1 MFPSLV
7 DKLKNKWLLPFH
19 LFITEIYMSIKGGSI
34 HMEAATLRR
43 RRSTA
48 FLLGRQRWREE
59 LAAFALYS
67 FSPLDGTKSHTLGLF
82 NCLYALQIQ
91 PHDVVVLSCM
101 FQRNKTSPRESR
113 AAAGVAALSLH

>member
-1 MFPSLV
+1 MFPCLV

-19 LFITEIYMSIKGGSI
+19 LFITVIYMSIKGGSI

-48 FLLGRQRWREE
+48 DQGPGNTQHLLILLGRQRWREE

-67 FSPLDGTKSHTLGLF
+67 LSPLDGTKSHTLGHF
-82 NCLYALQIQ
+82 NCLYAIQIQ
-91 PHDVVVLSCM
+91 PHD
-101 FQRNKTSPRESR
+101 KTSPRESR